1 MKKIHIKTVIMIFV
15 LRGVLECT
23 TARGKSGSYFIV
35 TVKYLSCF
43 SSDRFFFF
51 FYLKPEKESYRKR
64 CEGKKKRK

>member
-43 SSDRFFFF
+43 SSDHFF